1 MLRIAGRKGLDFTT
15 RADLPLSKWVGKPQ
29 PCRGMATLKSISL
42 RLKSTRNMQKITQ
55 SMKMVSAGKFA
66 RAERDLRGSRPF
78 GEGAQA
84 FYEKAEVAAPED
96 AKNMLFIAMSSDRG
110 LCGGIHSSV
119 AKNIK
124 SQLQNSKNA
133 SDAKIICVGDKLRGQ
148 LYRLFGNN
156 ILLTCKE
163 LGRLPPQFGDAAKI
177 AAAVLDTGFEFD
189 AGGIIYNK
197 FKTVV
202 SYYYYCLTTTTTELP
217 IYSLQTVSAA
227 PKLTV
232 YDSLDADII
241 QCYLEYSLV
250 AQLYYTMKEN
260 ACSEQS
266 ARMTA
271 MDNASKNAGDMIG
284 KLELQFN
291 RTRQA
296 AITRELIEII
306 SGASA
311 I

>member
-124 SQLQNSKNA
+124 VN
-133 SDAKIICVGDKLRGQ
+133 
-148 LYRLFGNN
+148 
-156 ILLTCKE
+156 
-163 LGRLPPQFGDAAKI
+163 
-177 AAAVLDTGFEFD
+177 
-189 AGGIIYNK
+189 
-197 FKTVV
+197 
-202 SYYYYCLTTTTTELP
+202 
-217 IYSLQTVSAA
+217 
-227 PKLTV
+227 
-232 YDSLDADII
+232 
-241 QCYLEYSLV
+241 YL
-250 AQLYYTMKEN
+250 
-260 ACSEQS
+260 
-266 ARMTA
+266 
-271 MDNASKNAGDMIG
+271 I
-284 KLELQFN
+284 
-291 RTRQA
+291 
-296 AITRELIEII
+296 
-306 SGASA
+306 
-311 I
+311 